1 MGVAIALVIV
11 RNAVFGE
18 ASLLCGH
25 PWGLNRGAILP
36 NKAEK
41 EGYEYQTKT
50 N

>member
-1 MGVAIALVIV
+1 MALVIV
-11 RNAVFGE
+11 GNAVLGE
-18 ASLLCGH
+18 VSQLCGH

-41 EGYEYQTKT
+41 QGYDYQTKT